1 MYSCAN
7 IGNPSGGPIDKTPP
21 IFMRSNPT
29 PNAVNVKDR
38 KIEIFFDEIVTLKD
52 PSTKIIVSPAQTEM
66 PRMSA
71 LGRKV
76 TVELVDSLL
85 PNTTYTIDF
94 SNSIQDNNEGNAI
107 DNFAFAFS
115 TGSVID
121 SMRVSGYVLDS
132 RTLEPMQSVV
142 VGLQSNLA
150 DSAFHK
156 EKLQRVALTNDR
168 GQFTI
173 RNVSPGSYHIFA
185 LKDLDRDYKF
195 GNPTEDIAFLDSII
209 VPSIGSR
216 EAADTVYNDLNEIDT
231 IMRATRPAYFP
242 NDILLSMFNE
252 DRKSQYLANNLRV
265 DSTRISLTFAAASD
279 TLPSLSIVGRNDV
292 PDQWYTLERSQTN
305 DTLTY
310 WIRPPHLVSAD
321 TLMVATTYLR
331 TDTASNLSWGTDTLK
346 FTFQRQKAKKKKK
359 NEETDSLEQI
369 RFMELHPLANDTQE
383 VYAPLLLQ
391 TGTPIERYSREAFHL
406 QRKLQNDTI
415 FYPAEIK
422 SIALRDST
430 LNRRDLMLKVDWE
443 PGAAYTLA
451 VDSLAMTDIY
461 GLQTKPLKV
470 DFNVRKME
478 EYGNIVF
485 NIPAVRDSAIVEL
498 LDGTEKIVL
507 RAPVK
512 SHRAEL
518 LNLLPGKYYAR
529 LFIDR
534 NGNGKYD
541 TGNYDMHLQ
550 PEETVY
556 YPGAINLKK
565 NWDVEQTWDIYATP
579 IDKQKPEAI
588 KKNKPERKKWEKVN
602 TEKTETDEDE
612 ENGFSDFSNPNDPNL
627 RNSNNFGNYRKY
639 DSKIYF
645 HFFAQKFAHSTKA
658 HYLCTRKSQQR
669 LCPDGGIGRRA
680 GLKHQ
685 WSKIHPGSIPG
696 LGTQKRL

>member
-1 MYSCAN
+1 MNNSKSLYYIFIIIAAAVMYSCAN

-369 RFMELHPLANDTQE
+369 RFMELHPLANGTQE

-406 QRKLQNDTI
+406 QRKLQNDTT

-430 LNRRDLMLKVDWE
+430 LSRRDLMLKVDWE

-512 SHRAEL
+512 NHRAEL

-612 ENGFSDFSNPNDPNL
+612 EIGFSDFSNPNDPNL
-627 RNSNNFGNYRKY
+627 RNSNNFGNYR
-639 DSKIYF
+639 
-645 HFFAQKFAHSTKA
+645 
-658 HYLCTRKSQQR
+658 R
-669 LCPDGGIGRRA
+669 
-680 GLKHQ
+680 
-685 WSKIHPGSIPG
+685 
-696 LGTQKRL
+696 

>member
-1 MYSCAN
+1 MLFSRLALSLQAETENQMNNSKSLYYIFIIIAAAVMYSCAN

-279 TLPSLSIVGRNDV
+279 TLPSLNIVGRNDV

-369 RFMELHPLANDTQE
+369 RFMELHPLANGTQE

-406 QRKLQNDTI
+406 QRKLQNDTT
-415 FYPAEIK
+415 FYPTEIK

-430 LNRRDLMLKVDWE
+430 LSRRDLMLKVDWE

-485 NIPAVRDSAIVEL
+485 NIPEVRDSAIVEL
-498 LDGTEKIVL
+498 LDGTDKVVL
-507 RAPVK
+507 HTPVK
-512 SHRAEL
+512 NHRAEL

-588 KKNKPERKKWEKVN
+588 KKNKPERKKWEKVD

-627 RNSNNFGNYRKY
+627 RNSNNFGNYR
-639 DSKIYF
+639 
-645 HFFAQKFAHSTKA
+645 
-658 HYLCTRKSQQR
+658 R
-669 LCPDGGIGRRA
+669 
-680 GLKHQ
+680 
-685 WSKIHPGSIPG
+685 
-696 LGTQKRL
+696 

>member
-1 MYSCAN
+1 MNNSKSLYYIFIIIAAAVMYSCAN

-359 NEETDSLEQI
+359 NEETDYLEQI
-369 RFMELHPLANDTQE
+369 RFMELHPLANGTQE

-430 LNRRDLMLKVDWE
+430 LSRRDLMLKVDWE

-451 VDSLAMTDIY
+451 VDSLAITDIY

-612 ENGFSDFSNPNDPNL
+612 EIGFSDFSNPNDPNL
-627 RNSNNFGNYRKY
+627 RNSNNFGNYRK
-639 DSKIYF
+639 
-645 HFFAQKFAHSTKA
+645 
-658 HYLCTRKSQQR
+658 
-669 LCPDGGIGRRA
+669 
-680 GLKHQ
+680 
-685 WSKIHPGSIPG
+685 
-696 LGTQKRL
+696 

>member
-1 MYSCAN
+1 MNNSKSLYYIFIIIAAAVMYSCAN
-7 IGNPSGGPIDKTPP
+7 TGNPSGGPIDKTPP

-359 NEETDSLEQI
+359 NEGTDSLEQI
-369 RFMELHPLANDTQE
+369 RFMELHPLVNGTQE

-430 LNRRDLMLKVDWE
+430 LSRRDLMLKVDWE

-512 SHRAEL
+512 NHRAEL

-627 RNSNNFGNYRKY
+627 RNSNNFG
-639 DSKIYF
+639 D
-645 HFFAQKFAHSTKA
+645 
-658 HYLCTRKSQQR
+658 YLR
-669 LCPDGGIGRRA
+669 
-680 GLKHQ
+680 
-685 WSKIHPGSIPG
+685 
-696 LGTQKRL
+696 

>member
-1 MYSCAN
+1 MNNSKSLYYIFIIIAAAVMYSCAN

-310 WIRPPHLVSAD
+310 WIRPTHLVSAD
-321 TLMVATTYLR
+321 TLIVATTYLR

-369 RFMELHPLANDTQE
+369 RFMELHPLANGTQE

-512 SHRAEL
+512 NHRAEL

-627 RNSNNFGNYRKY
+627 RNSNNFGNDRK
-639 DSKIYF
+639 
-645 HFFAQKFAHSTKA
+645 
-658 HYLCTRKSQQR
+658 
-669 LCPDGGIGRRA
+669 
-680 GLKHQ
+680 
-685 WSKIHPGSIPG
+685 
-696 LGTQKRL
+696 

>member
-38 KIEIFFDEIVTLKD
+38 KIEIFFDEIVSLKD

-173 RNVSPGSYHIFA
+173 RNVSSGSYHIFA
-185 LKDLDRDYKF
+185 LKDRDRDYKF

-369 RFMELHPLANDTQE
+369 RFMELHPLANGTQE

-406 QRKLQNDTI
+406 QRKLQNDTT

-430 LNRRDLMLKVDWE
+430 LSRRDLMLKVDWE

-498 LDGTEKIVL
+498 LDGTDKVVL
-507 RAPVK
+507 HTPVK
-512 SHRAEL
+512 NHRAEL
-518 LNLLPGKYYAR
+518 LNLQPGKYYAR

-627 RNSNNFGNYRKY
+627 RNFNNFGNYR
-639 DSKIYF
+639 
-645 HFFAQKFAHSTKA
+645 
-658 HYLCTRKSQQR
+658 R
-669 LCPDGGIGRRA
+669 
-680 GLKHQ
+680 
-685 WSKIHPGSIPG
+685 
-696 LGTQKRL
+696 

>member
-1 MYSCAN
+1 MNNSKSLYYIFIIIAAAVMYSCAN

-369 RFMELHPLANDTQE
+369 RFMELHPLANGTQE

-406 QRKLQNDTI
+406 QRKLQNDTT

-422 SIALRDST
+422 SIARRDST
-430 LNRRDLMLKVDWE
+430 LSRRDLMLKVDWE

-602 TEKTETDEDE
+602 TEKTETDEYE

-627 RNSNNFGNYRKY
+627 RNSNNFGNYRK
-639 DSKIYF
+639 
-645 HFFAQKFAHSTKA
+645 
-658 HYLCTRKSQQR
+658 
-669 LCPDGGIGRRA
+669 
-680 GLKHQ
+680 
-685 WSKIHPGSIPG
+685 
-696 LGTQKRL
+696 

>member
-1 MYSCAN
+1 MNNSKSLYYIFIIIAAAVMYSCAN
-7 IGNPSGGPIDKTPP
+7 NGNPSGGPIDKTPP

-369 RFMELHPLANDTQE
+369 RFMELHPLANGTQE

-430 LNRRDLMLKVDWE
+430 LSRRDLMLKVDWE

-451 VDSLAMTDIY
+451 VDSLAITDIY

-612 ENGFSDFSNPNDPNL
+612 EIGFSDFSNPNDPNL
-627 RNSNNFGNYRKY
+627 RNSNNFGNYR
-639 DSKIYF
+639 
-645 HFFAQKFAHSTKA
+645 
-658 HYLCTRKSQQR
+658 R
-669 LCPDGGIGRRA
+669 
-680 GLKHQ
+680 
-685 WSKIHPGSIPG
+685 
-696 LGTQKRL
+696 

>member
-1 MYSCAN
+1 MNNSKSLYYIFIIIAAAVMYSCAN
-7 IGNPSGGPIDKTPP
+7 NGNPSGGPIDKTPP

-369 RFMELHPLANDTQE
+369 RFMELHPLANGTQE

-406 QRKLQNDTI
+406 QRKLQNDTT

-430 LNRRDLMLKVDWE
+430 LSRRDLMLKVDWE

-627 RNSNNFGNYRKY
+627 RNSNNFGNYSR
-639 DSKIYF
+639 
-645 HFFAQKFAHSTKA
+645 
-658 HYLCTRKSQQR
+658 
-669 LCPDGGIGRRA
+669 
-680 GLKHQ
+680 
-685 WSKIHPGSIPG
+685 
-696 LGTQKRL
+696 

>member
-1 MYSCAN
+1 MNNSKSLYYIFIIIAAAVMYSCAN

-369 RFMELHPLANDTQE
+369 RFMELHPLANGTQE

-406 QRKLQNDTI
+406 QRKLQNDTT

-627 RNSNNFGNYRKY
+627 RNSNNFGNYSR
-639 DSKIYF
+639 
-645 HFFAQKFAHSTKA
+645 
-658 HYLCTRKSQQR
+658 
-669 LCPDGGIGRRA
+669 
-680 GLKHQ
+680 
-685 WSKIHPGSIPG
+685 
-696 LGTQKRL
+696 

>member
-1 MYSCAN
+1 MLFSRLALSLQAETENQMNNSKSLYYIFIIIAAAVMYSCAN

-369 RFMELHPLANDTQE
+369 RFMELHPLANGTQE

-451 VDSLAMTDIY
+451 VDSLAMIDIY

-627 RNSNNFGNYRKY
+627 RNSNNFGNYRK
-639 DSKIYF
+639 
-645 HFFAQKFAHSTKA
+645 
-658 HYLCTRKSQQR
+658 
-669 LCPDGGIGRRA
+669 
-680 GLKHQ
+680 
-685 WSKIHPGSIPG
+685 
-696 LGTQKRL
+696 

>member
-1 MYSCAN
+1 MNNSKSLYYIFIIIAAAVMYSCAN

-369 RFMELHPLANDTQE
+369 RFMELHPLANGTQE

-406 QRKLQNDTI
+406 QRKLQNDTT

-430 LNRRDLMLKVDWE
+430 LSRRDLMLKVDWE

-485 NIPAVRDSAIVEL
+485 NIPAVRNSAIVEL

-627 RNSNNFGNYRKY
+627 RNSNNFGNYR
-639 DSKIYF
+639 
-645 HFFAQKFAHSTKA
+645 
-658 HYLCTRKSQQR
+658 R
-669 LCPDGGIGRRA
+669 
-680 GLKHQ
+680 
-685 WSKIHPGSIPG
+685 
-696 LGTQKRL
+696 

>member
-1 MYSCAN
+1 MNNSKPLYYIFIIIAAAVMYSCAN

-321 TLMVATTYLR
+321 TLIVATTYLR

-369 RFMELHPLANDTQE
+369 RFMELHPLANGTQE

-430 LNRRDLMLKVDWE
+430 LSRRDLMLKVDWE

-451 VDSLAMTDIY
+451 VDSLAITDIY

-627 RNSNNFGNYRKY
+627 RNSNNFGNYRK
-639 DSKIYF
+639 
-645 HFFAQKFAHSTKA
+645 
-658 HYLCTRKSQQR
+658 
-669 LCPDGGIGRRA
+669 
-680 GLKHQ
+680 
-685 WSKIHPGSIPG
+685 
-696 LGTQKRL
+696 

>member
-1 MYSCAN
+1 MNNSKSLYYIFIIIAAAVMYSCAN

-369 RFMELHPLANDTQE
+369 RFMELHPLANGTQE

-406 QRKLQNDTI
+406 QRKLQNDTT

-430 LNRRDLMLKVDWE
+430 LSRRDLMLKVDWE

-498 LDGTEKIVL
+498 LDGTDKVVL
-507 RAPVK
+507 HTPVK

-579 IDKQKPEAI
+579 IDKQKSEAI

-627 RNSNNFGNYRKY
+627 RNSNNFGN
-639 DSKIYF
+639 
-645 HFFAQKFAHSTKA
+645 
-658 HYLCTRKSQQR
+658 
-669 LCPDGGIGRRA
+669 
-680 GLKHQ
+680 
-685 WSKIHPGSIPG
+685 
-696 LGTQKRL
+696 

>member
-38 KIEIFFDEIVTLKD
+38 KIEIFFDEIVALKD

-369 RFMELHPLANDTQE
+369 RFMELHPLANGTQE

-579 IDKQKPEAI
+579 IDKQKSEAI

-627 RNSNNFGNYRKY
+627 RNSNNFGN
-639 DSKIYF
+639 
-645 HFFAQKFAHSTKA
+645 
-658 HYLCTRKSQQR
+658 
-669 LCPDGGIGRRA
+669 
-680 GLKHQ
+680 
-685 WSKIHPGSIPG
+685 
-696 LGTQKRL
+696 

>member
-1 MYSCAN
+1 MNNSKSLYYIFIIIAAAVMYSCAN

-359 NEETDSLEQI
+359 NGETDSLEQI
-369 RFMELHPLANDTQE
+369 RFMELHPLANGTQE

-512 SHRAEL
+512 NHRAEL

-612 ENGFSDFSNPNDPNL
+612 EIGFSDFSNPNDPNL
-627 RNSNNFGNYRKY
+627 RNSNNFGNYR
-639 DSKIYF
+639 
-645 HFFAQKFAHSTKA
+645 
-658 HYLCTRKSQQR
+658 R
-669 LCPDGGIGRRA
+669 
-680 GLKHQ
+680 
-685 WSKIHPGSIPG
+685 
-696 LGTQKRL
+696 

>member
-1 MYSCAN
+1 MNNSKSLYYIFIIIAAAVMYSCAN

-310 WIRPPHLVSAD
+310 WIRPTHLVSAD

-369 RFMELHPLANDTQE
+369 RFMELHPLANGTQE

-406 QRKLQNDTI
+406 QRKLQNDTT

-430 LNRRDLMLKVDWE
+430 LSRRDLMLKVDWE
-443 PGAAYTLA
+443 PGAAYKLA

-485 NIPAVRDSAIVEL
+485 NITAVRDSAIVEL

-512 SHRAEL
+512 NHRAEL

-579 IDKQKPEAI
+579 IDKQKSEAI

-627 RNSNNFGNYRKY
+627 RNSNNFGNYSR
-639 DSKIYF
+639 
-645 HFFAQKFAHSTKA
+645 
-658 HYLCTRKSQQR
+658 
-669 LCPDGGIGRRA
+669 
-680 GLKHQ
+680 
-685 WSKIHPGSIPG
+685 
-696 LGTQKRL
+696 

>member
-1 MYSCAN
+1 MLFSRLALSLQAETENQMNNSKSLYYIFIIIAAAVMYSCAN

-321 TLMVATTYLR
+321 TLIVATTYLR

-369 RFMELHPLANDTQE
+369 RFMELHPLANGTQE

-406 QRKLQNDTI
+406 QRKLQNDTT

-512 SHRAEL
+512 NHRAEL

-627 RNSNNFGNYRKY
+627 RNSNNFGNYRK
-639 DSKIYF
+639 
-645 HFFAQKFAHSTKA
+645 
-658 HYLCTRKSQQR
+658 
-669 LCPDGGIGRRA
+669 
-680 GLKHQ
+680 
-685 WSKIHPGSIPG
+685 
-696 LGTQKRL
+696 

>member
-29 PNAVNVKDR
+29 PNAANVKDR
-38 KIEIFFDEIVTLKD
+38 KIEIFFDEIVSLKD

-369 RFMELHPLANDTQE
+369 RFMELHPLANGTQE

-406 QRKLQNDTI
+406 QRKLQNDTT

-430 LNRRDLMLKVDWE
+430 LSRRDLMLKVDWE

-498 LDGTEKIVL
+498 LDGTDKVVL
-507 RAPVK
+507 HTPVK
-512 SHRAEL
+512 NHRAEL
-518 LNLLPGKYYAR
+518 LNLQPGKYYAR

-627 RNSNNFGNYRKY
+627 RNSNNFGNYR
-639 DSKIYF
+639 
-645 HFFAQKFAHSTKA
+645 
-658 HYLCTRKSQQR
+658 R
-669 LCPDGGIGRRA
+669 
-680 GLKHQ
+680 
-685 WSKIHPGSIPG
+685 
-696 LGTQKRL
+696 

>member
-1 MYSCAN
+1 MNNSKSLYYIFIIIAAAVMYSCAN

-38 KIEIFFDEIVTLKD
+38 KIEIFFDEIVSLKD

-369 RFMELHPLANDTQE
+369 RFMELHPLANGTQE

-406 QRKLQNDTI
+406 QRKLQNDTT

-430 LNRRDLMLKVDWE
+430 LSRRDLMLKVDWE

-498 LDGTEKIVL
+498 LDGTDKVVL
-507 RAPVK
+507 HTPVK
-512 SHRAEL
+512 NHRAEL
-518 LNLLPGKYYAR
+518 LNLQPGKYYAR

-534 NGNGKYD
+534 NGNGEYD

-627 RNSNNFGNYRKY
+627 RNSNNFGNYR
-639 DSKIYF
+639 
-645 HFFAQKFAHSTKA
+645 
-658 HYLCTRKSQQR
+658 R
-669 LCPDGGIGRRA
+669 
-680 GLKHQ
+680 
-685 WSKIHPGSIPG
+685 
-696 LGTQKRL
+696 

>member
-1 MYSCAN
+1 MENQMNNSKSLYYIFIIIAAAVMYSCAN

-369 RFMELHPLANDTQE
+369 RFMELHPLANGTQE

-430 LNRRDLMLKVDWE
+430 LSRRDLMLKVDWE

-512 SHRAEL
+512 NHRAEL

-627 RNSNNFGNYRKY
+627 RNSNNFGNYRK
-639 DSKIYF
+639 
-645 HFFAQKFAHSTKA
+645 
-658 HYLCTRKSQQR
+658 
-669 LCPDGGIGRRA
+669 
-680 GLKHQ
+680 
-685 WSKIHPGSIPG
+685 
-696 LGTQKRL
+696 

>member
-1 MYSCAN
+1 MNNSKSLYYIFIIIAAAVMYSCTN

-142 VGLQSNLA
+142 VGLQSNLV

-252 DRKSQYLANNLRV
+252 DRKSQYLANDLRV

-331 TDTASNLSWGTDTLK
+331 TDTTSNLSWGTDTLK

-369 RFMELHPLANDTQE
+369 RFMELHPLANGTQE

-406 QRKLQNDTI
+406 QRKLQNDTT

-430 LNRRDLMLKVDWE
+430 LSRRDLMLKVDWE
-443 PGAAYTLA
+443 PGAAYKLA

-627 RNSNNFGNYRKY
+627 RNSNNFGN
-639 DSKIYF
+639 
-645 HFFAQKFAHSTKA
+645 
-658 HYLCTRKSQQR
+658 
-669 LCPDGGIGRRA
+669 
-680 GLKHQ
+680 
-685 WSKIHPGSIPG
+685 
-696 LGTQKRL
+696 

>member
-38 KIEIFFDEIVTLKD
+38 KIEIFFDEIVSLKD

-305 DTLTY
+305 DTLIY

-321 TLMVATTYLR
+321 TLMAATTYLR

-359 NEETDSLEQI
+359 NEETDYLEQI
-369 RFMELHPLANDTQE
+369 RFMELHPLANGTQE

-406 QRKLQNDTI
+406 QRKLQNDTT

-430 LNRRDLMLKVDWE
+430 LSRRDLMLKVDWE

-498 LDGTEKIVL
+498 LDGTDKVVL
-507 RAPVK
+507 HTPVK
-512 SHRAEL
+512 NHRAEL
-518 LNLLPGKYYAR
+518 LNLQPGKYYAR

-627 RNSNNFGNYRKY
+627 RNSNNFGNYR
-639 DSKIYF
+639 
-645 HFFAQKFAHSTKA
+645 
-658 HYLCTRKSQQR
+658 R
-669 LCPDGGIGRRA
+669 
-680 GLKHQ
+680 
-685 WSKIHPGSIPG
+685 
-696 LGTQKRL
+696 

>member
-121 SMRVSGYVLDS
+121 SMRVSGYVIDS

-321 TLMVATTYLR
+321 TLIVATTYLR

-369 RFMELHPLANDTQE
+369 RFMELHPLANGTQE

-512 SHRAEL
+512 NHRAEL

-627 RNSNNFGNYRKY
+627 RNSNNFGNYRK
-639 DSKIYF
+639 
-645 HFFAQKFAHSTKA
+645 
-658 HYLCTRKSQQR
+658 
-669 LCPDGGIGRRA
+669 
-680 GLKHQ
+680 
-685 WSKIHPGSIPG
+685 
-696 LGTQKRL
+696 

>member
-1 MYSCAN
+1 MNNSKSLYYIFIIIAAAVMYSCAN

-321 TLMVATTYLR
+321 TLIVATTYLR

-369 RFMELHPLANDTQE
+369 RFMELHPLANGTQE

-406 QRKLQNDTI
+406 QRKLQNDTT

-430 LNRRDLMLKVDWE
+430 LSRRDLMLKVDWE

-627 RNSNNFGNYRKY
+627 RNSNNFGNYR
-639 DSKIYF
+639 
-645 HFFAQKFAHSTKA
+645 
-658 HYLCTRKSQQR
+658 R
-669 LCPDGGIGRRA
+669 
-680 GLKHQ
+680 
-685 WSKIHPGSIPG
+685 
-696 LGTQKRL
+696 

>member
-121 SMRVSGYVLDS
+121 SMRVSGYVIDS

-369 RFMELHPLANDTQE
+369 RFMELHPLANGTQE

-430 LNRRDLMLKVDWE
+430 LNRRDLVLKVDWE

-485 NIPAVRDSAIVEL
+485 NITAVRDSAIVEL

-512 SHRAEL
+512 NHRAEL

-627 RNSNNFGNYRKY
+627 RNSNNFGNYRK
-639 DSKIYF
+639 
-645 HFFAQKFAHSTKA
+645 
-658 HYLCTRKSQQR
+658 
-669 LCPDGGIGRRA
+669 
-680 GLKHQ
+680 
-685 WSKIHPGSIPG
+685 
-696 LGTQKRL
+696 

>member
-1 MYSCAN
+1 MNNSKSLYYIFIIIAAAVMYSCAN

-66 PRMSA
+66 PLMSA

-121 SMRVSGYVLDS
+121 SMRMSGYVLDS

-369 RFMELHPLANDTQE
+369 RFMELHPLANGTQE

-406 QRKLQNDTI
+406 QRKLQNDTT

-430 LNRRDLMLKVDWE
+430 LSRRDLMLKVDWE

-627 RNSNNFGNYRKY
+627 RNSNNFGNYSR
-639 DSKIYF
+639 
-645 HFFAQKFAHSTKA
+645 
-658 HYLCTRKSQQR
+658 
-669 LCPDGGIGRRA
+669 
-680 GLKHQ
+680 
-685 WSKIHPGSIPG
+685 
-696 LGTQKRL
+696 

>member
-209 VPSIGSR
+209 VPSIGTR

-369 RFMELHPLANDTQE
+369 RFMELHPLANGTQE

-443 PGAAYTLA
+443 PGAAYTLT

-485 NIPAVRDSAIVEL
+485 NITAVRDSAIVEL

-512 SHRAEL
+512 NHRAEL

-627 RNSNNFGNYRKY
+627 RNSNNFGNYR
-639 DSKIYF
+639 
-645 HFFAQKFAHSTKA
+645 
-658 HYLCTRKSQQR
+658 R
-669 LCPDGGIGRRA
+669 
-680 GLKHQ
+680 
-685 WSKIHPGSIPG
+685 
-696 LGTQKRL
+696 

>member
-173 RNVSPGSYHIFA
+173 RNVSSGSYHIFA

-369 RFMELHPLANDTQE
+369 RFMELHPLANGTQE

-406 QRKLQNDTI
+406 QRKLQNDTT

-430 LNRRDLMLKVDWE
+430 LSRRDLMLKVDWE

-451 VDSLAMTDIY
+451 VNSLAMTDIY

-627 RNSNNFGNYRKY
+627 RNSNNFGN
-639 DSKIYF
+639 
-645 HFFAQKFAHSTKA
+645 
-658 HYLCTRKSQQR
+658 
-669 LCPDGGIGRRA
+669 
-680 GLKHQ
+680 
-685 WSKIHPGSIPG
+685 
-696 LGTQKRL
+696 

>member
-1 MYSCAN
+1 MNNSKSLYYIFIIIAAAVMYSCAN

-121 SMRVSGYVLDS
+121 SMRVSGYVIDS

-359 NEETDSLEQI
+359 NEGTDSLEQI
-369 RFMELHPLANDTQE
+369 RFMELHPLVNGTQE

-406 QRKLQNDTI
+406 QRKLQNDTT

-430 LNRRDLMLKVDWE
+430 LSRRDLMLKVDWE

-512 SHRAEL
+512 NHRAEL

-627 RNSNNFGNYRKY
+627 RNSNNFGNYSR
-639 DSKIYF
+639 
-645 HFFAQKFAHSTKA
+645 
-658 HYLCTRKSQQR
+658 
-669 LCPDGGIGRRA
+669 
-680 GLKHQ
+680 
-685 WSKIHPGSIPG
+685 
-696 LGTQKRL
+696 

>member
-1 MYSCAN
+1 MNNSKSLYYIFIIIAAAVMYSCAN

-321 TLMVATTYLR
+321 TLIVATTYLR

-369 RFMELHPLANDTQE
+369 RFMELHPLANGTQE

-430 LNRRDLMLKVDWE
+430 LSRRDLMLKVDWE

-485 NIPAVRDSAIVEL
+485 NIPAVCDSAIVEL

-512 SHRAEL
+512 NHRAEL

-565 NWDVEQTWDIYATP
+565 NWDVEQTWDIYAPP

-627 RNSNNFGNYRKY
+627 RNSNNFGNYSR
-639 DSKIYF
+639 
-645 HFFAQKFAHSTKA
+645 
-658 HYLCTRKSQQR
+658 
-669 LCPDGGIGRRA
+669 
-680 GLKHQ
+680 
-685 WSKIHPGSIPG
+685 
-696 LGTQKRL
+696 

>member
-1 MYSCAN
+1 MNNSKSLYYIFIIIAAAVMYSCAN

-279 TLPSLSIVGRNDV
+279 TLPSLRIVGRNDV

-369 RFMELHPLANDTQE
+369 RFMELHPLANGTQE

-579 IDKQKPEAI
+579 IDKQKSEAI

-627 RNSNNFGNYRKY
+627 RNSNNFGN
-639 DSKIYF
+639 
-645 HFFAQKFAHSTKA
+645 
-658 HYLCTRKSQQR
+658 
-669 LCPDGGIGRRA
+669 
-680 GLKHQ
+680 
-685 WSKIHPGSIPG
+685 
-696 LGTQKRL
+696 

>member
-121 SMRVSGYVLDS
+121 SMRVSGYVIDS

-209 VPSIGSR
+209 VPSIGTR

-252 DRKSQYLANNLRV
+252 DRKSQYLANNLRG

-279 TLPSLSIVGRNDV
+279 TLPSLNIVGRNDV

-369 RFMELHPLANDTQE
+369 RFMELHPLANGTQE

-430 LNRRDLMLKVDWE
+430 LNRRDLVLKVDWE

-485 NIPAVRDSAIVEL
+485 NITAVRDSAIVEL

-512 SHRAEL
+512 NHRAEL

-612 ENGFSDFSNPNDPNL
+612 ENGFSDFSNPNDPNQ
-627 RNSNNFGNYRKY
+627 RNSNNFGNYR
-639 DSKIYF
+639 
-645 HFFAQKFAHSTKA
+645 
-658 HYLCTRKSQQR
+658 R
-669 LCPDGGIGRRA
+669 
-680 GLKHQ
+680 
-685 WSKIHPGSIPG
+685 
-696 LGTQKRL
+696 

>member
-1 MYSCAN
+1 MNNSKSLYYIFIIIAAAVMYSCAN

-369 RFMELHPLANDTQE
+369 RFMELHPLANGTQE

-406 QRKLQNDTI
+406 QRKLQNDTT

-512 SHRAEL
+512 NHRAEL

-541 TGNYDMHLQ
+541 TGNYDMHMQ

-612 ENGFSDFSNPNDPNL
+612 ENGFSDFSNPNDHNL
-627 RNSNNFGNYRKY
+627 RNSNNFGNYSR
-639 DSKIYF
+639 
-645 HFFAQKFAHSTKA
+645 
-658 HYLCTRKSQQR
+658 
-669 LCPDGGIGRRA
+669 
-680 GLKHQ
+680 
-685 WSKIHPGSIPG
+685 
-696 LGTQKRL
+696 

>member
-1 MYSCAN
+1 MNNSKSLYYIFIIIAAAVMYSCAN

-369 RFMELHPLANDTQE
+369 RFMELHPLANGTQE

-406 QRKLQNDTI
+406 QRKLQNDTT

-430 LNRRDLMLKVDWE
+430 LSRRDLMLKVDWE

-485 NIPAVRDSAIVEL
+485 NITAVRDSAIVEL
-498 LDGTEKIVL
+498 LDGTEKIML
-507 RAPVK
+507 
-512 SHRAEL
+512 SCS
-518 LNLLPGKYYAR
+518 
-529 LFIDR
+529 
-534 NGNGKYD
+534 
-541 TGNYDMHLQ
+541 TCS
-550 PEETVY
+550 PENT
-556 YPGAINLKK
+556 
-565 NWDVEQTWDIYATP
+565 TP
-579 IDKQKPEAI
+579 ACLS
-588 KKNKPERKKWEKVN
+588 
-602 TEKTETDEDE
+602 TETET
-612 ENGFSDFSNPNDPNL
+612 ENTTPETTTCICN
-627 RNSNNFGNYRKY
+627 RRKR
-639 DSKIYF
+639 
-645 HFFAQKFAHSTKA
+645 ST
-658 HYLCTRKSQQR
+658 
-669 LCPDGGIGRRA
+669 
-680 GLKHQ
+680 
-685 WSKIHPGSIPG
+685 
-696 LGTQKRL
+696 TQEPST

>member
-216 EAADTVYNDLNEIDT
+216 EAADTIYNDLNESDT

-331 TDTASNLSWGTDTLK
+331 TDTTSNLSWGTDTLK

-369 RFMELHPLANDTQE
+369 RFMELHPLANGTQE

-406 QRKLQNDTI
+406 QRKLQNDTT

-430 LNRRDLMLKVDWE
+430 LSRRDLMLKVDWE

-579 IDKQKPEAI
+579 IDKQKSEAI

-627 RNSNNFGNYRKY
+627 RNSNNFGN
-639 DSKIYF
+639 
-645 HFFAQKFAHSTKA
+645 
-658 HYLCTRKSQQR
+658 
-669 LCPDGGIGRRA
+669 
-680 GLKHQ
+680 
-685 WSKIHPGSIPG
+685 
-696 LGTQKRL
+696 

>member
-1 MYSCAN
+1 MLFSRLALSLQAETENQMNNSKSLYYIFIIIAAAVMYSCAN

-369 RFMELHPLANDTQE
+369 RFMELHPLANGTQE

-406 QRKLQNDTI
+406 QRKLQNDTT

-430 LNRRDLMLKVDWE
+430 LNRRDLILKVDWE

-602 TEKTETDEDE
+602 TEKTGTDEDE

-627 RNSNNFGNYRKY
+627 RNSNNFGNYSR
-639 DSKIYF
+639 
-645 HFFAQKFAHSTKA
+645 
-658 HYLCTRKSQQR
+658 
-669 LCPDGGIGRRA
+669 
-680 GLKHQ
+680 
-685 WSKIHPGSIPG
+685 
-696 LGTQKRL
+696 

>member
-1 MYSCAN
+1 MNNSKSLYYIFIIIAAAVMYSCAN

-310 WIRPPHLVSAD
+310 WIRPPHLVSDD

-369 RFMELHPLANDTQE
+369 RFMELHPLANGTQE

-406 QRKLQNDTI
+406 QRKLQNDTT

-430 LNRRDLMLKVDWE
+430 LSRRDLMLKVDWE

-485 NIPAVRDSAIVEL
+485 NIPEVRDSAIVEL
-498 LDGTEKIVL
+498 LDGTDKVVL
-507 RAPVK
+507 HTPVK
-512 SHRAEL
+512 NHRAEL
-518 LNLLPGKYYAR
+518 LNLQPGKYYAR

-627 RNSNNFGNYRKY
+627 RNSNNFGNYR
-639 DSKIYF
+639 
-645 HFFAQKFAHSTKA
+645 
-658 HYLCTRKSQQR
+658 R
-669 LCPDGGIGRRA
+669 
-680 GLKHQ
+680 
-685 WSKIHPGSIPG
+685 
-696 LGTQKRL
+696 

>member
-1 MYSCAN
+1 MNNSKSLYYIFIIIAAAVMYSCAN

-173 RNVSPGSYHIFA
+173 RNVSPGNYHIFA

-321 TLMVATTYLR
+321 TLIVATTYLR

-369 RFMELHPLANDTQE
+369 RFMELHPLANGTQE

-430 LNRRDLMLKVDWE
+430 LSRRDLMLKVDWE

-451 VDSLAMTDIY
+451 VDSLAITDIY

-612 ENGFSDFSNPNDPNL
+612 EIGFSDFSNPNDPNL
-627 RNSNNFGNYRKY
+627 RNSNNFGNYR
-639 DSKIYF
+639 
-645 HFFAQKFAHSTKA
+645 
-658 HYLCTRKSQQR
+658 R
-669 LCPDGGIGRRA
+669 
-680 GLKHQ
+680 
-685 WSKIHPGSIPG
+685 
-696 LGTQKRL
+696 

>member
-1 MYSCAN
+1 MNNSKSLYYIFIIIAAAVMYSCAN

-121 SMRVSGYVLDS
+121 SMRVSGYVIDS

-369 RFMELHPLANDTQE
+369 RFMELHPLANGTQE

-406 QRKLQNDTI
+406 QRKLQNDTT

-430 LNRRDLMLKVDWE
+430 LSRRDLMLKVDWE

-485 NIPAVRDSAIVEL
+485 NITAVRDSAIVEL

-588 KKNKPERKKWEKVN
+588 KKNKPERKKWEKVD

-627 RNSNNFGNYRKY
+627 RNSNNFGNYR
-639 DSKIYF
+639 
-645 HFFAQKFAHSTKA
+645 
-658 HYLCTRKSQQR
+658 R
-669 LCPDGGIGRRA
+669 
-680 GLKHQ
+680 
-685 WSKIHPGSIPG
+685 
-696 LGTQKRL
+696 